1 MSAIVDYQYYT
12 DTYMG
17 SEADETSFPALCA
30 HASRMI
36 DAMARWQV
44 TETTFPSL
52 PGIVQTMYKLAVCSQ
67 IDFLAINGIDSV
79 NTVSGGGFTV
89 GKVTV
94 RDEARSGKG
103 GAMSADISPSA
114 IMYLEQSGLMN
125 PAVPV
130 VGGCCVC

>member
-1 MSAIVDYQYYT
+1 MIVDYNYYST
-12 DTYMG
+12 VYMG
-17 SEADETSFPALCA
+17 TEADETSFPALVA

-36 DAMARWQV
+36 DAMSRWQV
-44 TETTFPSL
+44 TDDNFPSL

-67 IDFLAINGIDSV
+67 VDFLSINGIDSV

-94 RDEARSGKG
+94 REEARSGKG

>member
-1 MSAIVDYQYYT
+1 MIVDYNYYLT
-12 DTYMG
+12 VYMG
-17 SEADETSFPALCA
+17 QEADETSFPALVA

-36 DAMARWQV
+36 DAMSRWQV
-44 TETTFPSL
+44 TDESFPSL
-52 PGIVQTMYKLAVCSQ
+52 PSIVQTMYKLAVCSQ
-67 IDFLAINGIDSV
+67 VDFLAINGIDSV

-94 RDEARSGKG
+94 REEARSGKG

-125 PAVPV
+125 PAVQV